1 MVNEGICTHIHG
13 NMCLP
18 QLRYFPLLDMGEM
31 SFLLDIA
38 VTSEH
43 FWAMAP

>member
-1 MVNEGICTHIHG
+1 MINEGIFMHVHRNIR
-13 NMCLP
+13 LP
-18 QLRYFPLLDMGEM
+18 QLRYFSLLDMGEM

-43 FWAMAP
+43 FWAMAL